1 MVASALEMYEKN
13 EDKKS
18 LDGSVKW
25 SLTNR

>member
-13 EDKKS
+13 GDKKS

-25 SLTNR
+25 SLKNR